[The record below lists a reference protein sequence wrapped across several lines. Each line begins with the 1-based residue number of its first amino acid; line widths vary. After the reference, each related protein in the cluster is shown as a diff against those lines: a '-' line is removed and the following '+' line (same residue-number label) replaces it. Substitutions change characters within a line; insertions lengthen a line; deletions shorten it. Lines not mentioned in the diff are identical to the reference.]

1 MARDASAE
9 AAERVGKILQAEL
22 GLSDAA
28 VAQQVRS
35 YRAAIE
41 HEKSV
46 LMGRRLVISKEAIKR
61 GYNRGNYVVGA
72 HTPPAYAAGLTQA
85 GTEPGLQRDPVS
97 VSAAQVEALR
107 AAADE
112 VLTTTADA
120 VA

>member
-1 MARDASAE
+1 MYAVRHELAATVEDVLSRRMRARLMARDASAE

-46 LMGRRLVISKEAIKR
+46 LMGDDS
-61 GYNRGNYVVGA
+61 
-72 HTPPAYAAGLTQA
+72 
-85 GTEPGLQRDPVS
+85 
-97 VSAAQVEALR
+97 
-107 AAADE
+107 
-112 VLTTTADA
+112 
-120 VA
+120 

>member
-1 MARDASAE
+1 MPYTEAEALYAVRHELAATVEDVLSRRMRARLMARDASAE

-46 LMGRRLVISKEAIKR
+46 LMGDDS
-61 GYNRGNYVVGA
+61 
-72 HTPPAYAAGLTQA
+72 
-85 GTEPGLQRDPVS
+85 
-97 VSAAQVEALR
+97 
-107 AAADE
+107 
-112 VLTTTADA
+112 
-120 VA
+120 

>member
-1 MARDASAE
+1 MTARACAGLFAWACAALSPAGAMGLSVGPADQACAAATPAPPVQQPLPAE

-46 LMGRRLVISKEAIKR
+46 LMGDDS
-61 GYNRGNYVVGA
+61 
-72 HTPPAYAAGLTQA
+72 
-85 GTEPGLQRDPVS
+85 
-97 VSAAQVEALR
+97 
-107 AAADE
+107 
-112 VLTTTADA
+112 
-120 VA
+120 

>member
-46 LMGRRLVISKEAIKR
+46 LMGDDS
-61 GYNRGNYVVGA
+61 
-72 HTPPAYAAGLTQA
+72 
-85 GTEPGLQRDPVS
+85 
-97 VSAAQVEALR
+97 
-107 AAADE
+107 
-112 VLTTTADA
+112 
-120 VA
+120 